1 MNPSAAFG
9 AFVTSRHASLP
20 TTRSVSEISILQKE
34 KMVQGHRV
42 CQWQAGLAPQRDAGA
57 HAGLISP
64 FRPSFAR
71 CPAPALA
78 GRPCPPF
85 QVWVW
90 LEDLP
95 QPQEGPQM
103 ERGLAWLRGALPV
116 TPSQEGGWWARRRP
130 GSRHGLSKA
139 TRSTVLGLQSRT
151 RTFPCK
157 MLLTVSHQGQFI
169 PNGTRRHSIHLDFLP
184 TLLFFPPPLCFWS
197 YIWF

>member
-34 KMVQGHRV
+34 KMVQGHHV
-42 CQWQAGLAPQRDAGA
+42 CQQQAGLAPQRDAGA

-103 ERGLAWLRGALPV
+103 ERGLAWPRGALPV
-116 TPSQEGGWWARRRP
+116 TPSREGGVVGSQASRQQARFI
-130 GSRHGLSKA
+130 K
-139 TRSTVLGLQSRT
+139 
-151 RTFPCK
+151 
-157 MLLTVSHQGQFI
+157 SHQEHRL
-169 PNGTRRHSIHLDFLP
+169 GTAVTYPHFSL
-184 TLLFFPPPLCFWS
+184 
-197 YIWF
+197 

>member
-1 MNPSAAFG
+1 
-9 AFVTSRHASLP
+9 
-20 TTRSVSEISILQKE
+20 
-34 KMVQGHRV
+34 MVQGHRV
-42 CQWQAGLAPQRDAGA
+42 CQRQAGLAPQRDAGA

-103 ERGLAWLRGALPV
+103 ERGLAWPRGALPV
-116 TPSQEGGWWARRRP
+116 TPSREGGVVGTQASRQQARFI
-130 GSRHGLSKA
+130 K
-139 TRSTVLGLQSRT
+139 
-151 RTFPCK
+151 
-157 MLLTVSHQGQFI
+157 SHQEHRL
-169 PNGTRRHSIHLDFLP
+169 GTAVTYPHFSL
-184 TLLFFPPPLCFWS
+184 
-197 YIWF
+197 